1 VSGMGLRGATAAAA
15 TAMVA
20 ALLVGCTAG
29 GAAPT
34 PSANESA
41 TAPPTQTESLEP
53 TTPGPTTPGAEPT
66 PAPLTIFLVLIGDD
80 GASGEPIGCGDSL
93 VPVTTEPIAT
103 DDRLRASIVRLFE
116 APEGEV
122 IDRPYYTAV
131 PGGTLDYVDGRLESD
146 GTVTVE
152 LTGTPLLGGEC
163 DDPRI
168 VAQLERTAMFATG
181 ASEAEILID
190 GVPIEEF
197 LRLD

>member
-1 VSGMGLRGATAAAA
+1 MGLRGATAAAA

-20 ALLVGCTAG
+20 ALLAGCTVG

-41 TAPPTQTESLEP
+41 TAPPTPTESLEP
-53 TTPGPTTPGAEPT
+53 TTPGVEPT

>member
-1 VSGMGLRGATAAAA
+1 
-15 TAMVA
+15 MVA
-20 ALLVGCTAG
+20 SLLAGCTVG
-29 GAAPT
+29 DVSPSPT
-34 PSANESA
+34 ANESA
-41 TAPPTQTESLEP
+41 TAPPTRTETAQP
-53 TTPGPTTPGAEPT
+53 TTPGPEPT
-66 PAPLTIFLVLIGDD
+66 AAPLTIFLVLIGDD

-103 DDRLRASIVRLFE
+103 DDPLRASILRLLE

-122 IDRPYYTAV
+122 IDQPYYTAV
-131 PGGTLDYVDGRLESD
+131 PGGTLDYVDGRLEDD

-152 LTGTPLLGGEC
+152 LTGAPLPGGEC

-168 VAQLERTAMFATG
+168 IAQLERTAMFATG
-181 ASEAEILID
+181 ASDATVLVD

>member
-1 VSGMGLRGATAAAA
+1 MTAI
-15 TAMVA
+15 AMVA
-20 ALLVGCTAG
+20 ALVTGCTFG

-41 TAPPTQTESLEP
+41 TAPATPTETPEP
-53 TTPGPTTPGAEPT
+53 TTPGPEPT
-66 PAPLTIFLVLIGDD
+66 AEPLTIFLVLVGDD

-103 DDRLRASIVRLFE
+103 DDRLRASILRLFE

-122 IDRPYYTAV
+122 IDQPYYTAV
-131 PGGTLDYVDGRLESD
+131 PGGTLDYVDGRLEAD

-152 LTGTPLLGGEC
+152 LTGAPLLGGEC

-181 ASEAEILID
+181 ASEATVLID